1 MNILMCADGS
11 KNSENA
17 LDFGGIIANCVNA
30 KVTILHII
38 ENPKKDSSKEILK
51 RAKEIVKSKDVCG
64 DDTPG
69 NSRDDTDKNSKKSMG
84 KNSKKKADK
93 NSKKNKTGN
102 PIDIKIKTRKGKPE
116 VKIIHEANN
125 GDYDMVVLGSHGI
138 KGIKS
143 FFFGDVAYRVI
154 EHVKIPVLVVRKK
167 RKSISK
173 ILMCTGGSKY
183 AEEAIQFGGKI
194 AKAMDAKVCVLHA
207 TPNPPLMFTGLGMDE
222 SLEEFL
228 KTDTTEA
235 KYLKMG
241 ARILQEKGI
250 DTDVELRH
258 GLPPDEILDQAEEGN
273 YDMIVMGSH
282 GMCGIR
288 RFLLGNV
295 AYSVVKHTTLP
306 CLLVKPK
313 RIRFLSSFDEY

>member
-30 KVTILHII
+30 KVTILHVI
-38 ENPKKDSSKEILK
+38 ENPKKDNSREILK
-51 RAKEIVKSKDVCG
+51 RARGIVRSKDVRR

-69 NSRDDTDKNSKKSMG
+69 NSRDDTDKNSGKDPNKK
-84 KNSKKKADK
+84 
-93 NSKKNKTGN
+93 SKKNKTRN
-102 PIDIKIKTRKGKPE
+102 SIEIKIKTRRGKPE
-116 VKIIHEANN
+116 VKIIHEANK

-154 EHVKIPVLVVRKK
+154 EHVRIPVLVVRKK

-194 AKAMDAKVCVLHA
+194 AKAMDAKVSVLHA
-207 TPNPPLMFTGLGMDE
+207 TPNPPVMFTGLGMNE

-228 KTDTTEA
+228 KTDTAEA

-250 DTDVELRH
+250 L
-258 GLPPDEILDQAEEGN
+258 
-273 YDMIVMGSH
+273 
-282 GMCGIR
+282 
-288 RFLLGNV
+288 
-295 AYSVVKHTTLP
+295 VV
-306 CLLVKPK
+306 V
-313 RIRFLSSFDEY
+313 